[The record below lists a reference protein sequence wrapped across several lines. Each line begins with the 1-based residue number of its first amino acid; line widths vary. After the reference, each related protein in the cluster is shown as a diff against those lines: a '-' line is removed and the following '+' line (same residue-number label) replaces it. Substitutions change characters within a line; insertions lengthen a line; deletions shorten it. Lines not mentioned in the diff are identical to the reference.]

1 MTLSNR
7 QPALDKLNEQLREL
21 GRESVKSTLA
31 KPQMALAVIRAAREA
46 LINQDDAKS
55 VYAEYIAGREYA
67 ITRNVIAAGTEDN
80 AKSVASNT
88 SKVKAQIAAAIAAPD
103 FEATVTQLIEL
114 RAEIKRAGGDV
125 KDVYQ
130 AITDAA
136 VQQNKDTTRDLDT
149 EQLDTIIRKKA
160 TVEKDELTKMTDEY
174 KRLYKLAYGT
184 EETPGIDAMMPVF
197 ESMRDV
203 LDAQGVPLPAMTAEE
218 KKAEKAVAF
227 LTSTGRISQGRIAA

>member
-1 MTLSNR
+1 MTISNR
-7 QPALDKLNEQLREL
+7 QPLLDKLNDQIREL
-21 GRESVKSTLA
+21 GRESVKSALA
-31 KPQMALAVIRAAREA
+31 KPQMALAVIRAAREG

-55 VYAEYIAGREYA
+55 IYAEYIAGREYT
-67 ITRNVIAAGTEDN
+67 IGRSTIAAGMEDN

-88 SKVKAQIAAAIAAPD
+88 SKVSTMIAAAIGAPD
-103 FEATVTQLIEL
+103 FDATAAQIINL
-114 RAEIKRAGGDV
+114 RAEIKKSGGDV

-130 AITDAA
+130 AIYDVA

-149 EQLDTIIRKKA
+149 DQLDGIIRKKA
-160 TVEKDELTKMTDEY
+160 KDEKDELTKMTDEY

-203 LDAQGVPLPAMTAEE
+203 LDTQGIAYPAMTAEE

-227 LTSTGRISQGRIAA
+227 LKQTGRI